1 MEKPTFEQFLDMLE
15 VPLTESQREM
25 VRRFEIDPHGAYRSA
40 GMAPFYKRVMSN
52 IENLRRVCNENTRV

>member
-1 MEKPTFEQFLDMLE
+1 MEKPTFEQFLDMME
-15 VPLTESQREM
+15 IPLTESQREM

-52 IENLRRVCNENTRV
+52 IENLRRVVSERAKV

>member
-40 GMAPFYKRVMSN
+40 GMAPFYKRVMGN
-52 IENLRRVCNENTRV
+52 IENLRRVCNERAKV